1 MMYWI
6 QNICEAISIW
16 IVLWAFIAACYG
28 YYKAEDEQWQKFK
41 SEKLKR
47 KRTP

>member
-16 IVLWAFIAACYG
+16 IVLWAVIAACYG
-28 YYKAEDEQWQKFK
+28 YYKAEDE
-41 SEKLKR
+41 
-47 KRTP
+47 